1 VSSFALILVGLFIAG
16 PWLTMAAARAMARWT
31 SRPGT
36 LIAARR
42 IADDPKAAFRAVSGL
57 VLALFVTTVAA
68 VAIATQ
74 DVKDVTR
81 FGTVAESNML
91 SEQVAAESP
100 NSSAVTGGGA
110 AAPAAPLAAGLD
122 AIHGV
127 QGTVV
132 VRLDPGLTIPGRFHD
147 LGGDGNGHFSPVPAS
162 VMSCVQLATVPALG
176 RCPAGAATAAF
187 PAAALGEYGVLDD
200 SILTGVTWPA
210 ADVPAARLDS
220 LGVDSIYVGTD
231 GSTAAIEQARTLLE
245 NSRAYPVLSA
255 PSTLSDIVKQDN
267 STHNAYQQLASVVI
281 LISLLIAGCTLATG
295 IAAGLAD
302 RKRPF
307 SLLRLTGA
315 RLGTLRRVVALEGA
329 VPLLS
334 VAAVAIGAGF
344 AGAAMFASEAQNHPM
359 VAPGISY
366 YLLTGAGIIVSLGI
380 IAATF
385 PLLER
390 ITGPEVARNE

>member
-1 VSSFALILVGLFIAG
+1 
-16 PWLTMAAARAMARWT
+16 
-31 SRPGT
+31 
-36 LIAARR
+36 
-42 IADDPKAAFRAVSGL
+42 
-57 VLALFVTTVAA
+57 
-68 VAIATQ
+68 
-74 DVKDVTR
+74 
-81 FGTVAESNML
+81 
-91 SEQVAAESP
+91 
-100 NSSAVTGGGA
+100 
-110 AAPAAPLAAGLD
+110 
-122 AIHGV
+122 
-127 QGTVV
+127 
-132 VRLDPGLTIPGRFHD
+132 
-147 LGGDGNGHFSPVPAS
+147 
-162 VMSCVQLATVPALG
+162 MSCAQLATVPALG
-176 RCPAGAATAAF
+176 LCPAGATTAAY
-187 PAAALGEYGVLDD
+187 PAGALGQYGVLDD

-210 ADVPAARLDS
+210 ANVPAARLDS

-231 GSTAAIEQARTLLE
+231 GTTAAVEQARTVLE
-245 NSRAYPVLSA
+245 NARAYPVFSA
-255 PSTLSDIVKQDN
+255 PSTLGDIVKRDN

-281 LISLLIAGCTLATG
+281 LVSLLIAGCTLATG

-334 VAAVAIGAGF
+334 VAAVAIGTGF
-344 AGAAMFASEAQNHPM
+344 AGAAMFASAAQNHPM
-359 VAPGISY
+359 VPPSVAY